1 MHRTG
6 IIIDL
11 ALFLAAAA
19 FAVVGYGSHAE
30 ADRSYKL
37 IPHRSDSLRVV
48 TWNVGEASGEPWQ
61 ASAIGHVADTLQ
73 KLDADL
79 VFLQEVAN
87 RRQFDQLLTKL
98 GKPWSGHLS
107 LRRDRGIAVVAQ
119 RGHLEAWEISR
130 RGRPS
135 FAVTFQARS
144 LPKLGAVVVHADAFD
159 AKSRNRQ
166 IGEATDYLIQRMDA
180 SAKILVGDLNIDLDL
195 DKRRDLFSNNEHL
208 DVETYNYVATHLFDA
223 AIGRG
228 PTAEPDRRLDYIFSD
243 ANLAVIDAGP
253 FKDHRAPG
261 MDHDPLVGDLH
272 FVRR

>member
-1 MHRTG
+1 LQT
-6 IIIDL
+6 L
-11 ALFLAAAA
+11 AI
-19 FAVVGYGSHAE
+19 V
-30 ADRSYKL
+30 
-37 IPHRSDSLRVV
+37 
-48 TWNVGEASGEPWQ
+48 
-61 ASAIGHVADTLQ
+61 HVADTLQ

-87 RRQFDQLLTKL
+87 RRQFDQLLARL
-98 GKPWSGHLS
+98 GKPWLGHLS

-119 RGHLEAWEISR
+119 RGRLDAWEISR
-130 RGRPS
+130 RGNPS
-135 FAVTFQARS
+135 FAATFQAPG

-166 IGEATDYLIQRMDA
+166 IGEATDYLIKRMEA
-180 SAKILVGDLNIDLDL
+180 PAKILVGDLNIDLDL

-253 FKDHRAPG
+253 FKNHRAPG

-272 FVRR
+272 FVHK